1 MRKGTREEGK
11 GRRHPTNRLAVF
23 VLPLLVAMGPVA
35 SLAQQ
40 PPPTPAQEG
49 FVPVDQLQQK
59 EQLPAAPLVMAA
71 YAAAWIVIFLYVW
84 FLWTRLAK
92 VEREI
97 MEVSR
102 RLDAAA
108 KPPARH

>member
-1 MRKGTREEGK
+1 MTREKGQGKRKGG
-11 GRRHPTNRLAVF
+11 AVF
-23 VLPLLVAMGPVA
+23 VLLLLFAMGPVT
-35 SLAQQ
+35 SLAHQ

-49 FVPVDQLQQK
+49 FVPVDQIQQK

-84 FLWTRLAK
+84 FIWVRLSK

-97 MEVSR
+97 GEVSR
-102 RLDAAA
+102 RLDAAS
-108 KPPARH
+108 RH

>member
-1 MRKGTREEGK
+1 MTGKRDKGKGTRDK
-11 GRRHPTNRLAVF
+11 TRRRAVL
-23 VLPLLVAMGPVA
+23 VLLLLFAMGPVA

-49 FVPVDQLQQK
+49 FVPVDQIQQK

-84 FLWTRLAK
+84 FIWVRLSK

-97 MEVSR
+97 VEVSR
-102 RLDAAA
+102 RLDAASR
-108 KPPARH
+108 PASRP